1 MTINGVGV
9 IYVLDVPAM
18 PVSVDVVL
26 QKQIKPA
33 SSLEAQI

>member
-1 MTINGVGV
+1 MAINGVGV
-9 IYVLDVPAM
+9 IYVLDVS
-18 PVSVDVVL
+18 VSVDVVL

>member
-1 MTINGVGV
+1 MAINGVGV
-9 IYVLDVPAM
+9 IYVLDVP
-18 PVSVDVVL
+18 VLVDVVL